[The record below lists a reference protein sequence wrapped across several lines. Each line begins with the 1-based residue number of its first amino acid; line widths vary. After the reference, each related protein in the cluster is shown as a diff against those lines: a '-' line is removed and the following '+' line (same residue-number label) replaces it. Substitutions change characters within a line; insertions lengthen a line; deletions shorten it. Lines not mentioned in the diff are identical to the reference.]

1 MAVNYYVDGD
11 KQRIDPDLLC
21 GKAEATAEELS
32 HQIQPPRGRGRPKDQ
47 KYGQLR
53 NFYNEVLT
61 HRNRID
67 EAGTDNEAR
76 SLAFER
82 ELPFIR
88 MMAAKATYQYDRQL
102 INDEIRAFIG
112 DQVRGIE
119 DERDFRVFCTY
130 FEAIMAF
137 AKGRLKS

>member
-1 MAVNYYVDGD
+1 MAVDYYVDGD

-21 GKAEATAEELS
+21 GRAEAKAGELS
-32 HQIQPPRGRGRPKDQ
+32 RPIQPPRGRPKDQ
-47 KYGQLR
+47 KYAQLR
-53 NFYNEVLT
+53 NFYNEVLM

-67 EAGTDNEAR
+67 EAGTDASAR

-88 MMAAKATYQYDRQL
+88 MMAAKATYQHDRQL
-102 INDEIRAFIG
+102 INDEICRFIG
-112 DQVRGIE
+112 GQVRGIE